1 MAERAILL
9 PGTAFGLPDRR
20 SLAMLIDCP
29 PTPPTNMS
37 SPAQNPLPNAQSL
50 AFIGG
55 GNMARS
61 LIGALVR
68 SGTDAQKISVAEP
81 NEVAR
86 EQLARDFGVNGF
98 AEAVDAVR
106 EADVIVLAVKPQ
118 VMRTVC
124 ASLAAALDSSR
135 PLIISIAA
143 GLQSA
148 QIDRWLGG
156 GFPIVRCMPN
166 TPSLIGAGA
175 TGMIANAAVD
185 VAGRD
190 LAESILGATGLVV
203 WVDREA
209 LIDTVTGVSGSGP
222 AYFFLMIEALE
233 DAGVTE
239 GLPRE
244 TARALAI
251 QTCLGAARMASE
263 DGETPARLRERVTSP
278 NGTTAAALKA
288 FAEGGLHELVAKA
301 VNAARLRGAEMSREL
316 D

>member
-1 MAERAILL
+1 
-9 PGTAFGLPDRR
+9 
-20 SLAMLIDCP
+20 
-29 PTPPTNMS
+29 MS
-37 SPAQNPLPNAQSL
+37 SPSRPALPITQSI

-61 LIGALVR
+61 LIGALVG
-68 SGTDAQKISVAEP
+68 SGMSAQKISVAEP
-81 NEVAR
+81 NEEPRA
-86 EQLARDFGVNGF
+86 QLAKDFGVNVFTDGS
-98 AEAVDAVR
+98 DAVR
-106 EADVIVLAVKPQ
+106 EADIVLLAVKPQ
-118 VMRTVC
+118 IMSSVC
-124 ASLAAALDSSR
+124 ASLAPVLESRR
-135 PLIISIAA
+135 PLIVSIAA

-175 TGMIANAAVD
+175 TGMIANAAVGA
-185 VAGRD
+185 AGRD
-190 LAESILGATGLVV
+190 LAERILGATGLAV
-203 WVDREA
+203 WVDREE
-209 LIDTVTGVSGSGP
+209 LIDAVTGVSGSGP

-251 QTCLGAARMASE
+251 QTCLGAALMASE
-263 DGETPARLRERVTSP
+263 DSEPPARLRERVTSP

-288 FAEGGLHELVAKA
+288 FADGGLPELVGKA
-301 VNAARLRGAEMSREL
+301 VSAATQRGAEMSREL

>member
-1 MAERAILL
+1 
-9 PGTAFGLPDRR
+9 
-20 SLAMLIDCP
+20 
-29 PTPPTNMS
+29 MS
-37 SPAQNPLPNAQSL
+37 SAPQPTIPNTHSL

-68 SGTDAQKISVAEP
+68 SGLAAEKISVAEP
-81 NEVAR
+81 NEVPRA
-86 EQLARDFGVNGF
+86 QLAEEFGVNVF
-98 AEAVDAVR
+98 ADGADAVGQ
-106 EADVIVLAVKPQ
+106 ADIVLLAVKPQ
-118 VMRTVC
+118 IMRSVC
-124 ASLAAALDSSR
+124 TRLAPVLESRR

-143 GLQSA
+143 GLQFA

-166 TPSLIGAGA
+166 TPSLMGAGA

-185 VAGRD
+185 AAGRD
-190 LAESILGATGLVV
+190 LAERILGATGLAV
-203 WVDREA
+203 WVDREE

-263 DGETPARLRERVTSP
+263 DGEAPARLRERVTSP
-278 NGTTAAALKA
+278 NGTTAAALKT
-288 FAEGGLHELVAKA
+288 FAEGGLHELVARA
-301 VNAARLRGAEMSREL
+301 VSAAKQRGAEMSREL

>member
-1 MAERAILL
+1 MHS
-9 PGTAFGLPDRR
+9 PDRD
-20 SLAMLIDCP
+20 A
-29 PTPPTNMS
+29 TPVT
-37 SPAQNPLPNAQSL
+37 QSI

-68 SGTDAQKISVAEP
+68 SGMSAEKISVAEP
-81 NEVAR
+81 NGIAR
-86 EQLARDFGVNGF
+86 EQLASDFGVSVF
-98 AEAVDAVR
+98 ADGVDAVHG
-106 EADVIVLAVKPQ
+106 ADIVILAVKPQ

-124 ASLAAALDSSR
+124 ASLAPVLESRR

-156 GFPIVRCMPN
+156 DFPIVRCMPN

-175 TGMIANAAVD
+175 TGMIANPAVD
-185 VAGRD
+185 ALGRN
-190 LAESILGATGLVV
+190 LAESILSATGLAV
-203 WVDREA
+203 WVDHEA

-263 DGETPARLRERVTSP
+263 DLEPPARLRERVTSP

-288 FAEGGLHELVAKA
+288 LSDGGLHELIANAVSAAKQ
-301 VNAARLRGAEMSREL
+301 RGAEMSREL